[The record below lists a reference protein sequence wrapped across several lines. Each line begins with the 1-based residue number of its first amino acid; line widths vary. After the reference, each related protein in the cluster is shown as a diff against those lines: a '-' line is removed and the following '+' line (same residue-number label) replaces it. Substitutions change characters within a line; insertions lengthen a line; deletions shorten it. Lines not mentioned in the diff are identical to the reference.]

1 MRQRGWLRTSN
12 PTLREGFFE
21 QEAASANPMTLTG
34 AIGKT
39 FTLIGLVLVT
49 AVIGWMFP
57 SMPMLFGSLV
67 GGFVLALVTCFK
79 REWSPVT
86 APLYALVE
94 GLFVGV
100 VSWVATES
108 LAKTA
113 YANAVPIAVMGT
125 LFTFVVMLSLY
136 ATRIVRVTETLRGV
150 IIGATAAVMVTYLFS
165 WVASI
170 FWPNVWNLPI
180 YQSGWAGIGFSIVVI
195 AIAAMNLLLDFDFI
209 EKGVQNRIPKYMEWF
224 AGFGLLV
231 TLVWIYIEILRLLM
245 KLAGSRN

>member
-1 MRQRGWLRTSN
+1 
-12 PTLREGFFE
+12 
-21 QEAASANPMTLTG
+21 MTLTG
-34 AIGKT
+34 TIGKT
-39 FTLIGLVLVT
+39 FALIGLVLVT

-57 SMPMLFGSLV
+57 SIPMLIGSMIL
-67 GGFVLALVTCFK
+67 GLILAIVTCFK
-79 REWSPVT
+79 REWAPVT

-94 GLFVGV
+94 GIFVGV
-100 VSWVATES
+100 VSWVATQA

-125 LFTFVVMLSLY
+125 LFTFLVMFTLY
-136 ATRIVRVTETLRGV
+136 ATRIVKVTETLKGV
-150 IIGATAAVMVTYLFS
+150 IVGATAAVAVTYLFS
-165 WVASI
+165 WIASI
-170 FWPNVWNLPI
+170 FWSNVWNLPI
-180 YQSGWAGIGFSIVVI
+180 YQSGPIGIAFSVIVI

-209 EKGVQNRIPKYMEWF
+209 EKGVQNRVPKYMEWF